1 MNDMN
6 FDVWYLNDELG
17 SRICHKAEIPTFKIA
32 TFAYEPLGGAFSI
45 LWPIRDIRY
54 GDEVTIDYF
63 PKVADPN
70 IKNLLEIAIG
80 KVATSD
86 FPHISPIKP
95 SEWFQEWARI
105 MDEKIVDESQP
116 KSLEKKEI
124 YNVYSDIKSLNEIE
138 SNRFEIVEEIERSD
152 IIWQADHFKAFET
165 LKENQLISQFPNEF
179 LLTTKVSSYIFR
191 RQPLH

>member
-1 MNDMN
+1 MNGMN

-17 SRICHKAEIPTFKIA
+17 SRICHKAGNPTFKIA

-63 PKVADPN
+63 SKVADPN

-80 KVATSD
+80 KGVTSD
-86 FPHISPIKP
+86 FSPVSPIKP

-105 MDEKIVDESQP
+105 MDEKIIDESRL
-116 KSLEKKEI
+116 KSI
-124 YNVYSDIKSLNEIE
+124 QI
-138 SNRFEIVEEIERSD
+138 
-152 IIWQADHFKAFET
+152 
-165 LKENQLISQFPNEF
+165 
-179 LLTTKVSSYIFR
+179 
-191 RQPLH
+191 